1 MKTSDDVQDSKP
13 RRRKTKTRARASI
26 IGTRPL
32 RVTVHLRGQLVD
44 VEVVPAVSTTSH
56 VNFQMTISRAG
67 EVLNWVP
74 TGAELEEIGRTV
86 AKHAE
91 IQNHH

>member
-1 MKTSDDVQDSKP
+1 VKTSGDVRGSKP
-13 RRRKTKTRARASI
+13 PRAKTKTRARAPL

-32 RVTVHLRGQLVD
+32 KVTMHLRGQLVE

-67 EVLNWVP
+67 KVLDWVP
-74 TGAELEEIGRTV
+74 TGAELEEIGRVV

-91 IQNHH
+91 IQNSH